1 MMEKF
6 LKFGVVGIINTLI
19 TIGFYTLFVYLG
31 MNYIIANILSYFIG
45 MLNSFIWN
53 KKWVFQVQSGN
64 ISTFVKFVIVNL
76 VTLSFNT
83 LCLFILVNQ
92 LHLHTSVAQILST
105 GAGLVINFV
114 LNKKWTFDEKG
125 KIVS

>member
-1 MMEKF
+1 MIEKF
-6 LKFGVVGIINTLI
+6 LKFGVVGIINTLF
-19 TIGFYTLFVYLG
+19 TIGFYTLFIYLG

-64 ISTFVKFVIVNL
+64 ISIFVKFVIVNL
-76 VTLSFNT
+76 ITLSFNT

-92 LHLHTSVAQILST
+92 LHFHTSVA
-105 GAGLVINFV
+105 
-114 LNKKWTFDEKG
+114 
-125 KIVS
+125 